1 MKYRF
6 LTGSYSQQEQPGIC
20 RVAFDPEVGFTLETA
35 GTGYANPSFVL
46 PNPNGRFLYAVEETD
61 SGSVCARALDGGLSK
76 QGEGLSTQGASPCHL
91 ALSGDLRRLYAA
103 NYSSGSLAAFAL
115 DGAGNLA
122 GRTDVVRHVGSGPNR
137 QRQEA
142 AHVHCAMAL
151 DGFVYVCGLGIDA
164 IFIYRDGDGVLREVD
179 RIPMPPGSGP
189 RHLAHS
195 PKHPNWIY
203 CVAEL
208 GSAVYALKRE
218 AARWR
223 IDHSVSI
230 LPEDFDGANISAAIR
245 ITDDGVLLL
254 ASNRGHD
261 SIAVIPLSPEG
272 RLGAPVLSRCVA
284 QPRDFLICGAHVLA
298 ASQRDSVIR
307 AYRLNHVTLRLED
320 TGMALKIGCPVCLC
334 PLDLQ

>member
-1 MKYRF
+1 MKYHF
-6 LTGSYSQQEQPGIC
+6 LTGSYAGPEQPGVC

-151 DGFVYVCGLGIDA
+151 DGFVYVCDLGIDA

-179 RIPMPPGSGP
+179 RIPMPAGSGP

-195 PKHPNWIY
+195 PRHPNWIY

-218 AARWR
+218 ARRLR

-245 ITDDGVLLL
+245 ITDDGALLL

-284 QPRDFLICGAHVLA
+284 QPRDFLSCGAHVLA

-320 TGMALKIGCPVCLC
+320 TGMALEIGCPVCLC